1 MSKKFLVNVDLA
13 GNELQNVVIQP
24 LAAKPVNGK
33 IGQIYYDTVTKK
45 LMQHDGEDF
54 KPLSMTSAEIVQ
66 VINSGTIKLQKTAI
80 EGLQEM
86 IESAQMSGSDIKD
99 QVNKDSSGKKIQAD
113 QVDLENYLK
122 TSELAGHLESYATN
136 ESVTGAKGTAIS
148 ESKSYTDTKIKEL
161 VGTAD
166 TAHDTFGELQTILA
180 SYDQQL
186 QHLNAID
193 NVAKKYSALIGD
205 GTSTEIAINHN
216 LNTEDVVINLIEV
229 ATKEVVVVDYKVV
242 DANTI
247 KVITKEPLAS
257 QGYKI
262 VVVG

>member
-1 MSKKFLVNVDLA
+1 MSKKVLVNIDLA
-13 GNELQNVVIQP
+13 GNELQNAVVQP
-24 LAAKPVNGK
+24 LATKPVNGK
-33 IGQIYYDTVTKK
+33 VGQIYYDTVTKK

-66 VINSGTIKLQKTAI
+66 AINAGTVKLEKSSI

-86 IESAQMSGSDIKD
+86 IESVQMSGADIKD
-99 QVNKDSSGKKIQAD
+99 QINKDSSGKKIQAD
-113 QVDLENYLK
+113 QVGLDDYLK
-122 TSELAGHLESYATN
+122 TADLTGHLEAYATN

-148 ESKSYTDTKIKEL
+148 ESKSYTDNKIKEL
-161 VGTAD
+161 VGAAD
-166 TAHDTFGELQTILA
+166 AAHDTFGELQTILA

-193 NVAKKYSALIGD
+193 NVAKKYSTFIGD
-205 GTSTEIAINHN
+205 GTATEIAINHN

-229 ATKEVVVVDYKVV
+229 ATKEVVVVDCKVV

-257 QGYKI
+257 QAYKI